1 MQKFK
6 IAVGESRKSINWKN
20 TETTWED
27 FLRRVSTP
35 VRTSET
41 YEQFKSMSLA
51 QQGEL
56 KDVGGFVAG
65 TIKNGRRKAENI
77 VDRCM
82 ITLDADNIEPGDTQK
97 VLQIVNALNYTFV
110 VYSTRKHHPSKPRLR
125 IIFPTSRPM
134 LPDEYEPIARKVA
147 EICGFM
153 KILDKSTFEA
163 SRLMYWPSCSVDS
176 DFVFF
181 YNMEARNLLNVD
193 AVLSKY
199 SDWKN
204 VDEWPKA
211 PDEEIIIK
219 KEVKRLGDPREK
231 DNIVG
236 EFCSI
241 YDIHSAIENFLSDVY
256 EPSDNPNA
264 YHHIGSTAG
273 YSAIVYDDGQYMHS
287 YHATDPA
294 YKICCNSFD
303 LVRIH
308 KFGYL
313 DKEVKEGVSGSAL
326 PSYKAMRKFADGIP
340 EVHKLGLLKM
350 FAPIEDFD
358 TTTDAWFEN
367 LEMSANGG
375 FKKNATNIMLILE
388 NDSRIKRQISFR

>member
-20 TETTWED
+20 TEITWED
-27 FLRRVSTP
+27 FLRRVGTP

-41 YEQFKSMSLA
+41 YEQFKSMSPA
-51 QQGEL
+51 KQGEL

-65 TIKNGRRKAENI
+65 TVKNGRRKAENI

-82 ITLDADNIEPGDTQK
+82 ITLDADNIEPGCTQK
-97 VLQIVNALNYTFV
+97 VLQAVNVLNYAFV

-134 LPDEYEPIARKVA
+134 LPDEYEPIARYVAKV
-147 EICGFM
+147 IGM
-153 KILDKSTFEA
+153 SIMDKSTFET

-176 DFVFF
+176 DFVFC
-181 YNMEARNLLNVD
+181 YNTEPRNLLDVEM
-193 AVLSKY
+193 VLDKY
-199 SDWKN
+199 SDWKDIN
-204 VDEWPKA
+204 EWPKA
-211 PDEEIIIK
+211 LGEETIIK

-241 YDIHSAIENFLSDVY
+241 YDVHSAIENFLSDVY
-256 EPSDNPNA
+256 ELSDNPNT
-264 YHHIGSTAG
+264 YHHVGSTAG
-273 YSAIVYDDGQYMHS
+273 YSAIVYDDGQYMYS

-294 YKICCNSFD
+294 CKICCNSFD

-313 DKEVKEGVSGSAL
+313 DAEVKEGVSGSAL
-326 PSYKAMRKFADGIP
+326 PSYKAMCKFADSIP
-340 EVHKLGLLKM
+340 EVHKLGLLKT
-350 FAPIEDFD
+350 FTPIENFD
-358 TTTDAWFEN
+358 TTDDWFVE
-367 LEMSANGG
+367 LETSANGG

-388 NDSRIKRQISFR
+388 NDPRIKR